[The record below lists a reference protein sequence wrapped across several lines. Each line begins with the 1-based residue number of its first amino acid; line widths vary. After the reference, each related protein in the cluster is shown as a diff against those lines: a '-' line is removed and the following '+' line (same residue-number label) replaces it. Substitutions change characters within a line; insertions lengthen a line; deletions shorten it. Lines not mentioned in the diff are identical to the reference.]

1 MYKSQEVRADNA
13 GQTSRQRDEHEQ
25 ADGADTGPRV
35 SGSEKVE
42 KQLSEWLRRPENADR
57 GDFDTAVSYLA
68 WRIEH
73 PIHLQDARGAIRA
86 FPVLPDQ
93 SRGWRDAISIPVPA
107 PGRVDQAGRSPWSS
121 LEPVVE
127 GVRAA
132 NVRLPE
138 GLRLEAPLLWFRSES
153 VHALT
158 ALMNANRDVPSREG
172 GWSAFVTGSGGERRP
187 DKALIKRVN
196 TVADYIGKIRQEE
209 QRAAHAPSP
218 IAPVSESPTTSLMMP
233 DTEPMAVD
241 TVDAGT
247 DEQAPT
253 TPAPAYPAVALADTQ
268 TRATE
273 SGQSA
278 DILETAMVALNQ
290 DVATEDVVDEAP
302 YDESAA
308 LAVQREL
315 EDRYLARFVE
325 WLATQELEIQETSG
339 RGNNCSLYA
348 LNMGARATQR
358 RPIEE
363 KTLDEAVQ
371 EQRQTFVDEPGHGG
385 MSTAMLALDA
395 DQGGHGRSL
404 IRNLNQAYGIAGGD
418 EGFVVA
424 MYRPITAISMD
435 DANGAFVPSYMDEH
449 GVVNECPSDLTRLI
463 RVMQTDHHYA
473 VILPREAAYAA
484 PPVSK
489 RGRGRPRKQKKE
501 QASAHADWPPPC
513 VLCGLQLK
521 TPDGWK
527 NHMFD
532 GHKKKPELAKPKSVK
547 PKSAKI
553 CEVCGKGYKASS
565 ALKRH
570 QLQSH
575 AGENSDQRVV
585 RENEISDSSAVEGH
599 SSQHTLDMPRK
610 NRDKAKNF
618 PCTVCGEG
626 FSSSTSLRK
635 HAKSH
640 TEKNEKKS
648 FVCKFCGSKYRGTRD
663 LERHE
668 RTHTGE
674 KPFVCDICNKGFA
687 QEVNLIEHKV
697 VHTRVRPY
705 VCDVCGKDY
714 PFRSSLSKHSRKHTG
729 DRPYKC
735 STCGEAFF
743 YGYALR
749 KHMRTCFVLPATGV
763 QADEPG
769 QSAAILETAMAVLND
784 PEPQS
789 DEPGQVGD
797 VLAQEMAELN
807 EDAATDDVMDEMWPE
822 ELVAPAV
829 QPELE
834 DRHYAVILP
843 REAAHAAPPVSKRR
857 PGRPRKQKKG
867 QASANAVGVPP
878 GGACEELFEN
888 RDTWHTRENEIS
900 DSSAVD
906 DHSSQGTLDMPWK
919 NPDNAKNF
927 PCTVCG
933 EEFSS
938 SASLGKHAKSH
949 TEKTVMVEL
958 NDPEPRADES
968 EQFGPIL
975 TQAMAVL
982 NDPEPQTDEPEQF
995 GPILTQALAV
1005 LNEDAAAEDVM
1016 DDASYEAALAA
1027 QRELE
1032 DRYLARF
1039 VEWLATQ
1046 QLEIQE
1052 TSGRGN
1058 NCSLYALN
1066 MGARAT
1072 QRRPIEEK
1080 TLDEAV
1086 QEQRQTFVAEAGH
1099 RGMSTAMLALDAD
1112 RGGHGRS
1119 LIRNLNQAYG
1129 IAGGDEGFVVAMYR
1143 PITAISMDDANGAF
1157 VPSYMDEHGVVNESP
1172 ADPTRLIRVMQTD
1185 HHYAVILP
1193 REAAHAALPVS
1204 KRRRGRPRKQMGQ
1217 AGVNAAGPLPCEAC
1231 EELFDNWDTWHTHMQ
1246 EIHGKS
1252 KPANICEFCGKG
1264 YAKSD
1269 TLRIHQRRSHA
1280 GENSGQRVV
1289 RETEISDSSAVEGY
1303 SRQRTL
1309 GMPRKNSGKAKNFPC
1324 TVCGEEF
1331 SSSRSLRKHAKSHAT
1346 KKSFVCDICE
1356 KWFKDSTQLKIHER
1370 SHTGEKPYVCSTCGK
1385 GFAAPA
1391 GLYRHRLT
1399 HTGEKPHRCE
1409 TCDASFATSTNL
1421 KEHQRRHTGERPY
1434 VCEVCGKAIKHY
1446 ATFSRHRKMHGRPNV
1461 EKKSFVCKFCSQ
1473 RFKRTRDLDNHERT
1487 HTGEKPFVCNV
1498 CNKGFAQKI
1507 NLTMH
1512 MKHGWHRKPV

>member
-1 MYKSQEVRADNA
+1 MHNREEVRA
-13 GQTSRQRDEHEQ
+13 GGSGRTSRQRNEHEQ
-25 ADGADTGPRV
+25 AD
-35 SGSEKVE
+35 SGEAGSRTQSSEKIK

-57 GDFDTAVSYLA
+57 GDFDTAVGYLA
-68 WRIEH
+68 WRIKH
-73 PIHLQDARGAIRA
+73 PIHLQDASGAIRA
-86 FPVLPDQ
+86 FPGLPGQ
-93 SRGWRDAISIPVPA
+93 SRGWGKAISIPAPA
-107 PGRVDQAGRSPWSS
+107 PGRGDHAERSPWSS
-121 LEPVVE
+121 LEPIVHAV
-127 GVRAA
+127 
-132 NVRLPE
+132 PE
-138 GLRLEAPLLWFRSES
+138 GQGLSPHEVSAYAQYFWKRGEAVR
-153 VHALT
+153 ALT
-158 ALMNANRDVPSREG
+158 ALMNSSGSRQAHHRSD
-172 GWSAFVTGSGGERRP
+172 WSAFVTGPSGERRP
-187 DKALIKRVN
+187 EEALLRRVN

-209 QRAAHAPSP
+209 QSAARAPSS
-218 IAPVSESPTTSLMMP
+218 IAPMSESPTTSPMMP
-233 DTEPMAVD
+233 DTQPRAVD
-241 TVDAGT
+241 MVDTGA
-247 DEQAPT
+247 DDQAQIMPS
-253 TPAPAYPAVALADTQ
+253 PDSAYPSVALADTGI
-268 TRATE
+268 RADE
-273 SGQSA
+273 PGQSA
-278 DILETAMVALNQ
+278 DILAQAMAVLNE
-290 DVATEDVVDEAP
+290 DAAAEDVMDEVP
-302 YDESAA
+302 YEESAA
-308 LAVQREL
+308 LAAQREL
-315 EDRYLARFVE
+315 EDRYLERFVE
-325 WLATQELEIQETSG
+325 WLATQQLEIQETSG

-363 KTLDEAVQ
+363 TTLDEAVQ
-371 EQRQTFVDEPGHGG
+371 EQRQTFVNEAGHGG
-385 MSTAMLALDA
+385 MSRAMLALDA
-395 DQGGHGRSL
+395 DRGGHGRSL
-404 IRNLNQAYGIAGGD
+404 IRNLNQAYGIEEGD

-449 GVVNECPSDLTRLI
+449 GVVDESPADPTRLI

-473 VILPREAAYAA
+473 VILPREAAHAA

-489 RGRGRPRKQKKE
+489 KRPGRPRKQKKE
-501 QASAHADWPPPC
+501 QASANADWPAPC
-513 VLCGLQLK
+513 DLCGRQLK
-521 TPDGWK
+521 TLDGWK
-527 NHMFD
+527 NHIFD
-532 GHKKKPELAKPKSVK
+532 VHKKKPELAK

-575 AGENSDQRVV
+575 AGENSGQREV

-618 PCTVCGEG
+618 PCAVCGEE

-648 FVCKFCGSKYRGTRD
+648 FVCKFCGSKYRGMRD
-663 LERHE
+663 LERHK

-687 QEVNLIEHKV
+687 QEINLIEHKV
-697 VHTRVRPY
+697 VHTRARPY

-829 QPELE
+829 QHELE

-888 RDTWHTRENEIS
+888 WDTWHTRENEIA

-906 DHSSQGTLDMPWK
+906 DHSSQRTLDMPWK
-919 NPDNAKNF
+919 NPDKAKNF

-982 NDPEPQTDEPEQF
+982 N
-995 GPILTQALAV
+995 
-1005 LNEDAAAEDVM
+1005 EDAATDDVM
-1016 DDASYEAALAA
+1016 DDTSYEAALAA

-1032 DRYLARF
+1032 DRYLERF

-1143 PITAISMDDANGAF
+1143 PITAISMDDGNGAF

-1193 REAAHAALPVS
+1193 REAAHAAPPVS
-1204 KRRRGRPRKQMGQ
+1204 KRGRGRPRKQTKGQ
-1217 AGVNAAGPLPCEAC
+1217 AGVNAAGPLSCEAC
-1231 EELFDNWDTWHTHMQ
+1231 EELFENWNTWHTHMQ
-1246 EIHGKS
+1246 EMHGKP

-1309 GMPRKNSGKAKNFPC
+1309 GMPRKNPGKAKNFPC

-1331 SSSRSLRKHAKSHAT
+1331 SSSRSLRKHAKSHAK

-1356 KWFKDSTQLKIHER
+1356 KGFKDSTQLKIHER
-1370 SHTGEKPYVCSTCGK
+1370 SHTGEKPYVCGTCGK

-1421 KEHQRRHTGERPY
+1421 KEHQRRHTGDRPY

-1473 RFKRTRDLDNHERT
+1473 RFKRTRDLENHERT